1 MINTADADAA
11 SRRAAG
17 KGNRNMD
24 LQLTGKVAV
33 ITGSGRGIGYA
44 SALALA
50 REGARIVITDIDP
63 DSVRQAVAGLKE
75 AGFEAIG
82 TVLDVC
88 DDGRCGPWPTR
99 QRAYGGIDILVNN
112 AGFTRDKYLLKMPEA
127 DWDAVVDTIL
137 KGAYHC
143 TRAAL
148 PSMMER
154 KWGRVINIASRA
166 HWGNPGQTNYSAAK
180 AGLIGFTRA
189 LALEQGKFNIT
200 ANAIAPGLIET
211 PLVRG
216 LSTTTCCAPTRWR
229 ASRSSAWARSRTSP
243 TRSPSGLG
251 ARLVHHRRTAARDR
265 RPLCLVTPSFPPSPP
280 EPLMPEAHAC
290 GPLDVGHVFESAGR
304 TITESDIV
312 GFACLSGDFNR
323 LHVDHEYAKGTP
335 FGQRI
340 AHGLLVLSVLS
351 GLTSPAATAAWSPMC
366 WR

>member
-11 SRRAAG
+11 SRRAARKREPKHG
-17 KGNRNMD
+17 FAAHRQSRRHHRIRPRHRLRLG
-24 LQLTGKVAV
+24 
-33 ITGSGRGIGYA
+33 
-44 SALALA
+44 LALA

-88 DDGRCGPWPTR
+88 DDGQVRAMADEAA
-99 QRAYGGIDILVNN
+99 RAYGGIDILVNN

-200 ANAIAPGLIET
+200 ANAIAGPDRNAAGSRPVHLRHAARQRAGAPAGPAPGRGRGHRRRGRLPGL
-211 PLVRG
+211 R
-216 LSTTTCCAPTRWR
+216 R
-229 ASRSSAWARSRTSP
+229 AS
-243 TRSPSGLG
+243 
-251 ARLVHHRRTAARDR
+251 
-265 RPLCLVTPSFPPSPP
+265 F
-280 EPLMPEAHAC
+280 
-290 GPLDVGHVFESAGR
+290 
-304 TITESDIV
+304 ITGE
-312 GFACLSGDFNR
+312 L
-323 LHVDHEYAKGTP
+323 LHVTGGRYA
-335 FGQRI
+335 
-340 AHGLLVLSVLS
+340 S
-351 GLTSPAATAAWSPMC
+351 
-366 WR
+366 